1 MVAITAV
8 ILIVDVMM
16 GMSLVVVIIKIMNSL
31 KINFG
36 STFKMFISVTL
47 EKYGSVVFGFKIMYF
62 LAYLHIYF

>member
-16 GMSLVVVIIKIMNSL
+16 GMSLVVVIIKIRHSL

-47 EKYGSVVFGFKIMYF
+47 
-62 LAYLHIYF
+62 